1 MGRQEERG
9 RTMLAQIRLRLVREL
24 AGGLD
29 VTGARKE
36 GRGDGEL
43 GDEVSAGSDPCC
55 TAAKTSRSGLVVAGG
70 ETGLCVKRLYRGPAR
85 VLI

>member
-1 MGRQEERG
+1 MQGGSRVGRQEERG
-9 RTMLAQIRLRLVREL
+9 RTMLTQIRLRLGREL

-43 GDEVSAGSDPCC
+43 GDEVSAGSVPCC
-55 TAAKTSRSGLVVAGG
+55 MYCREAK
-70 ETGLCVKRLYRGPAR
+70 P
-85 VLI
+85 

>member
-1 MGRQEERG
+1 
-9 RTMLAQIRLRLVREL
+9 MLAQIRLRLVREL

-43 GDEVSAGSDPCC
+43 GDEVSAGSVPCC
-55 TAAKTSRSGLVVAGG
+55 MYCREAK
-70 ETGLCVKRLYRGPAR
+70 P
-85 VLI
+85 

>member
-1 MGRQEERG
+1 LQ
-9 RTMLAQIRLRLVREL
+9 A
-24 AGGLD
+24 ASCLD
-29 VTGARKE
+29 VAGARKE
-36 GRGDGEL
+36 GRGDGKL

-70 ETGLCVKRLYRGPAR
+70 ETGLYVKRLYRGPAR